1 MRSNGLRMLLAAICV
16 SAAPLCCGAAP
27 RKSAPQAP
35 AEAATARVRA
45 VLDEL
50 ERTADFRKARGELT
64 SLLGQV
70 AAWADPRDPEPF
82 VQAALAARLVGQLGD
97 GRERVAGSDPGLPPV
112 VAARRADLLK
122 YLRANERLAGA
133 MAFTVKSEEECPRA
147 IYDLLDRL
155 RRDGADKLDE
165 YAYLVAAV
173 CVVHEKPFTR
183 RVNENQVRAPKAT
196 DILRY
201 FVANQRQMRFDLR
214 QVPPELLIYVVDT
227 TASIDDME
235 WALKRYQGEKNIG
248 RHFFDIRYDSDHL
261 LKGTEKKITQ
271 AGYTLRNIQKYGGVC
286 VDQAYFAAG
295 VGKALGVP
303 TCCASGKSG
312 IIGHTWVG
320 FYEARDGRG
329 AWNLRYGRYRE
340 YRVVRGYVCDP
351 QTRRAI
357 PDAFLA
363 VQAQAATAGAADRY
377 AAAALVDAADLLHEV
392 SAQGR
397 SLDPPPLAPTGV
409 GPARPRKP
417 DTDAQLDLVRHALLR
432 VGAYARGWLLVGEIA
447 RSGKM
452 TPEQMSYWAGQ
463 LRSTCGRQYPDFSM
477 AVLKP
482 MIESVADVARQN
494 DLWNDCFRFF
504 QGRKDLAAEIRLS
517 QAAMWERAGDGRSA
531 GRCYE
536 DIVER
541 YVNAG
546 PFAITALE
554 KSEQK
559 LLELGLKRRVPR
571 LYRMAWDKCDK
582 PIRMHVE
589 LLRQSNWC
597 RIGTMYARALAAA
610 GEDDAARRI
619 LNDIEST
626 IARLSAD

>member
-1 MRSNGLRMLLAAICV
+1 MLSGGLRMLLAVICV
-16 SAAPLCCGAAP
+16 SAAPQSSAASPAGAA
-27 RKSAPQAP
+27 SA
-35 AEAATARVRA
+35 RIKA

-50 ERTADFRKARGELT
+50 ERTADFKRARGELAN
-64 SLLGQV
+64 LLGQV
-70 AAWADPRDPEPF
+70 AAWADAEAPEPF
-82 VQAALAARLVGQLGD
+82 VEAAFAARLVGQLGD
-97 GRERVAGSDPGLPPV
+97 GRQRIGGSDLGLPPV
-112 VAARRADLLK
+112 VAGRRTDLLK
-122 YLRANERLAGA
+122 YLRANDRLARA
-133 MAFTVKSEEECPRA
+133 MAFTVKPEEECPRP
-147 IYDLLDRL
+147 IYDLLDSL

-173 CVVHEKPFTR
+173 CVVHEEPFIR
-183 RVNENQVRAPKAT
+183 RVSENEVRAPKAG

-201 FVANQRQMRFDLR
+201 FVANRQDMRFDLK
-214 QVPPELLIYVVDT
+214 QVAPELLIYVVDT
-227 TASIDDME
+227 TASIDDMN
-235 WALKRYQGEKNIG
+235 WALKRYKGEKNIG
-248 RHFFDIRYDSDHL
+248 RHFFDIRYDNDHL

-271 AGYTLRNIQKYGGVC
+271 AGYTLQNIHKYGGVC

-320 FYEARDGRG
+320 FFESRDGRG
-329 AWNLRYGRYRE
+329 VWNLRYGRYRD
-340 YRVVRGYVCDP
+340 YRVVRGYIRDP
-351 QTRRAI
+351 QTGRRI

-363 VQAQAATAGAADRY
+363 VQAEAVTAGAANRY
-377 AAAALVDAADLLHEV
+377 AAAALVDAADLLRDV
-392 SAQGR
+392 WAAGKSF
-397 SLDPPPLAPTGV
+397 DPPPLAPAGV
-409 GPARPRKP
+409 GTVRRRKAEP
-417 DTDAQLDLVRHALLR
+417 DAQLDLIRHALLR
-432 VGAYARGWLLVGEIA
+432 VPACERGWLLVGQIA

-452 TPEQMSYWAGQ
+452 TPEQMSYWSRQ

-517 QAAMWERAGDGRSA
+517 QAAMWERAGDDRSA

-571 LYRMAWDKCDK
+571 LYRMARAERDK
-582 PIRMHVE
+582 PIPMHVE

-610 GEDDAARRI
+610 GEEGAARQV

-626 IARLSAD
+626 IARLSGS